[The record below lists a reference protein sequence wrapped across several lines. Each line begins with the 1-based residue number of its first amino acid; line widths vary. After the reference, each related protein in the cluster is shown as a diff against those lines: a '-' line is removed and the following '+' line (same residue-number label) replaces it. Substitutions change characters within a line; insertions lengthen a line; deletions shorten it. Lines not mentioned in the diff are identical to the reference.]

1 MNALGR
7 IACVLVVVAPALFLP
22 ACASSGGGRSA
33 GGRSGHSASAPDA
46 RDLPVYDGMTG
57 GRIDWTSVV
66 ARCAGADVVL
76 IGEVHGHETG
86 GAASIALFEDVL
98 AQAGSTA
105 ALSMEFFERDEQ
117 ATVDDYLTGISD
129 EQEFRTR
136 MGRTDANYPPAHST
150 MVNAASAAGRPVIAS
165 NAPRRYVTVA
175 RTKGFEQ
182 LRELT
187 PDQQQL
193 YVVPDSI
200 IEGEYRDRFQEL
212 MQGMVAAHLPAP
224 EHAAPGE
231 GDDSA
236 GQASEANRDAA
247 VTEMVA
253 GYYRAQNLWDA
264 TMAASIASGA
274 GRGSAPVVH
283 VVGQFHI
290 DFDGG
295 LAQRVR
301 SLMPGA
307 RVVTVSLVDSATM
320 KDEDHGRADV
330 VVCIGAE

>member
-1 MNALGR
+1 
-7 IACVLVVVAPALFLP
+7 
-22 ACASSGGGRSA
+22 
-33 GGRSGHSASAPDA
+33 
-46 RDLPVYDGMTG
+46 
-57 GRIDWTSVV
+57 
-66 ARCAGADVVL
+66 
-76 IGEVHGHETG
+76 
-86 GAASIALFEDVL
+86 
-98 AQAGSTA
+98 
-105 ALSMEFFERDEQ
+105 
-117 ATVDDYLTGISD
+117 
-129 EQEFRTR
+129 
-136 MGRTDANYPPAHST
+136 MGRTDANYPPAHTT

-175 RTKGFEQ
+175 RTKGYER

-200 IEGEYRDRFQEL
+200 IDGGYRDRFQEL
-212 MQGMVAAHLPAP
+212 MQGMVAPHLPAP

-307 RVVTVSLVDSATM
+307 RVVTISLVDSATM
-320 KDEDHGRADV
+320 TDEDHGRADV